1 MIPDATVTINGTV
14 YGLDC
19 DIDGYA
25 WAGDVPVC
33 PACDD
38 DMREQGT
45 HKGISVDY
53 AGRGAYQ
60 PLVVCP
66 TCDEK
71 YPLIERVW

>member
-19 DIDGYA
+19 DMDGYTWVDA
-25 WAGDVPVC
+25 VPTC

-38 DMREQGT
+38 TMVTREGSR
-45 HKGISVDY
+45 KADVDY

-66 TCDEK
+66 MCDEK